1 VQLSRI
7 TKKAKRQLTISR
19 IVRHRQ
25 DNPFDTLQEI
35 GEAFGFTRQY
45 IYKVLKKNN
54 MPTLRV
60 KKRRVNY
67 CLACNEPILVGNRKI
82 HVGKCHFNYYNN
94 RVDCLFCKVPFYR
107 KRYRKDKYCS
117 SQCSASHR
125 SEKTHFI

>member
-1 VQLSRI
+1 M
-7 TKKAKRQLTISR
+7 KKNKRQSQTSKI
-19 IVRHRQ
+19 IQYRQ

-67 CLACNEPILVGNRKI
+67 CLACNEPILVGTRKI
-82 HVGKCHFNYYNN
+82 HQGKCRFSYYNIKIE
-94 RVDCLFCKVPFYR
+94 CGFCKIPFYR
-107 KRYRKDKYCS
+107 KRYRNSIYCS
-117 SQCSASHR
+117 MSCFKKDI
-125 SEKTHFI
+125 SEKALSR